1 MFTKLGFPHR
11 QSGDDNNTY
20 LIEILRIKWV
30 NLGKALSIIPGTQQ
44 GFSKD
49 QLSFFL
55 FLNKIK
61 PVHTKQVFLF
71 ILTFQ
76 KFCLKFGFM
85 LLKLFFGNK
94 PQKDIFPRALKRG
107 YHDNVEHLYHSSIII
122 SQETLRVNYGFC

>member
-49 QLSFFL
+49 
-55 FLNKIK
+55 
-61 PVHTKQVFLF
+61 
-71 ILTFQ
+71 
-76 KFCLKFGFM
+76 
-85 LLKLFFGNK
+85 
-94 PQKDIFPRALKRG
+94 
-107 YHDNVEHLYHSSIII
+107 
-122 SQETLRVNYGFC
+122 